1 MRTRLLVAAA
11 ALGAIAVAIAA
22 HPSDASAA
30 DPSCSQPA
38 SVDNFQLLR
47 RLSLDLRGYP
57 PTMAEYDAVE
67 SGADPLSIAQQWSTH
82 WDPEGAP
89 PDASHEAFR
98 QQMREYH
105 KALLWPNVTFA
116 RLTNVAYSLRQTG
129 TDYDGGVS
137 YLTGRTKAYY
147 SANPDWT
154 AKPDLTNSNSAPICD
169 PTRPQPSAGYYT
181 GDTYYR
187 PIPQTDTYPDG
198 GTHQWVGY
206 RDVVPYWKTDGGTT
220 RVCAYEA
227 QETPSAG
234 YYRLAD
240 GGWLPFVTSPDGG
253 GVQVSC
259 DSAAASNA
267 AFCGCGP
274 NLRYCFGST
283 VQTDVENDMAEQM
296 MKIVDRSTVGGQPYT
311 DVIQTPVS
319 YVDGRL
325 AFYKKYLSDM
335 NTAVAITYTEDDPG
349 DHVVPASSFDP
360 TVPGAIPDLD
370 YNDPSWHRITRSE
383 QHAGVLTTPAY
394 LLRFMTN
401 RSRANRFRI
410 DFLCNYFVPPDQLT
424 DAPPACNP
432 ASSDLMRKCNCRL
445 CHATLEPL
453 AAHWG
458 QFSEAGFSLLEPDA
472 GFPEYDPTCSPDGG
486 SQRNSQR
493 CARYYVNTT
502 EYDVGPGLPDDID
515 GTFHR
520 YGGQLKTYLYND
532 LHNDVIA
539 DNLLHGK
546 DDLRSAYIDNP
557 GHDFAHCTVKKVFA
571 YFMRRDMRLVG
582 ADNDEA
588 ALLEQLAADFE
599 TDYDFS
605 RLVMKI
611 VSLPQ
616 YRRVR

>member
-1 MRTRLLVAAA
+1 MRTRLLVAALA
-11 ALGAIAVAIAA
+11 ASALAVASLARLSSAEAA
-22 HPSDASAA
+22 DASCA
-30 DPSCSQPA
+30 QPQEI
-38 SVDNFQLLR
+38 DKFQLLR
-47 RLSLDLRGYP
+47 RLSLDLRGHP
-57 PTMAEYDAVE
+57 PTMSEYDQVKG
-67 SGADPLSIAQQWSTH
+67 GADPLQLAAAWTTH

-89 PDASHEAFR
+89 PDASHDEFR
-98 QQMREYH
+98 KQMREYH
-105 KALLWPNVTFA
+105 KALLWPNVTNA
-116 RLTNVAYSLRQTG
+116 RLTNTAYGLRQTG
-129 TDYDGGVS
+129 TDADGGVS

-154 AKPDLTNSNSAPICD
+154 LKPDLSSSNSAPVCD
-169 PTRPQPSAGYYT
+169 PTRPQPSSGYSSD
-181 GDTYYR
+181 GLYR
-187 PIPQTDTYPDG
+187 PIPQTDTAPDG
-198 GTHQWVGY
+198 GTYQWVGY
-206 RDVVPYWKTDGGTT
+206 RDVVPYWKNDGGTT

-227 QETPSAG
+227 QETASAG
-234 YYRLAD
+234 YYKLGD
-240 GGWLPFVTSPDGG
+240 GGFIPFVTSPDGG
-253 GVQVSC
+253 GINVSC
-259 DSAAASNA
+259 DSAAAANA
-267 AFCGCGP
+267 AYCGCGP
-274 NLRYCFGST
+274 NLRYCFGGT
-283 VQTDVENDMAEQM
+283 VATDVETDMAEQM
-296 MKIVDRSTVGGQPYT
+296 LKIIDRSTVGGQPYT

-319 YVDGRL
+319 YVNGRL
-325 AFYKKYLSDM
+325 AFYKHYLPDM
-335 NTAVAITYTEDDPG
+335 NTALSITYTENDPA
-349 DHVVPASSFDP
+349 DHVVPSASFDP
-360 TVPGAIPDLD
+360 SVPGAIPDLD
-370 YNDPSWHRITRSE
+370 YNDASWHRITRSA

-458 QFSEAGFSLLEPDA
+458 AFSEAGFSLLQGDA
-472 GFPEYDPTCSPDGG
+472 GFPEYDPTCTPDGG
-486 SQRNSQR
+486 SARTSQR

-502 EYDVGPGLPDDID
+502 EYDVGPGLADNPDN
-515 GTFHR
+515 TVHK
-520 YGGQLKTYLYND
+520 YGGQLKTYLYDD
-532 LHNDVIA
+532 LHNEVIKSNILA
-539 DNLLHGK
+539 GK
-546 DDLRSAYIDNP
+546 ADLRTTYIDNP

-588 ALLEQLAADFE
+588 ALLEQLAADFA

-605 RLVMKI
+605 RLVTKL